1 MNDSISRKVA
11 IDAMEEKAYIT
22 IYEDEISGLVQAKKV
37 LELLPSIDAV
47 EVVRCKDCKHLG
59 IKDLVYGYCK
69 YRMTGII
76 MPDDFCSYGER
87 KKP

>member
-1 MNDSISRKVA
+1 MNDSISRQVA
-11 IDAMEEKAYIT
+11 IDAIMGEPTDAHYPSWYADKIKAI
-22 IYEDEISGLVQAKKV
+22 
-37 LELLPSIDAV
+37 PSVNAI

-87 KKP
+87 KSHEGR